1 MFRKVI
7 VFGLF
12 EMIKKKEK
20 KRVRTTSPGLGSASG
35 LGTVARAI
43 PFLVLSEPKF
53 RRFYKM
59 IFEIVYDIHCICI

>member
-1 MFRKVI
+1 MFGKVI

-20 KRVRTTSPGLGSASG
+20 EKSEDHVPGSR
-35 LGTVARAI
+35 LGTVVRAVT
-43 PFLVLSEPKF
+43 FLVVSEPKF
-53 RRFYKM
+53 RLFYKI